1 MGNYPFL
8 TGCFAIVTA
17 LGSLARITPI
27 SIYFLVL
34 RAAIPGPRLPKI
46 VIYES

>member
-1 MGNYPFL
+1 MGNYPF
-8 TGCFAIVTA
+8 FVWYFVVVRAF
-17 LGSLARITPI
+17 GSLARITPI